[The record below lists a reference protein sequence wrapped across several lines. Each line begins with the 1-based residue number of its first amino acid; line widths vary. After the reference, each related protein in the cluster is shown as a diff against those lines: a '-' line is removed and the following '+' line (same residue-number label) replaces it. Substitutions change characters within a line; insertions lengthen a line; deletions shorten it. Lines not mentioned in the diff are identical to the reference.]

1 MLLRHRVIRP
11 ALTLGQAAWNRSHG
25 REAQYE
31 AEVQYSFRF
40 VKHSLTAHIRPNTKP
55 RSVNIFS
62 RSDPDRAESQAAFS
76 LQLPRLTVALLRRY
90 GSSAPAEPPHP
101 RPRAPHAGT
110 GTDAI
115 LRGLGR
121 PRRDQARGDRDGLRN
136 PRGAPS
142 PQGIIPYP
150 STVCVF

>member
-1 MLLRHRVIRP
+1 MVHR
-11 ALTLGQAAWNRSHG
+11 
-25 REAQYE
+25 
-31 AEVQYSFRF
+31 
-40 VKHSLTAHIRPNTKP
+40 RPNTKP
-55 RSVNIFS
+55 TSVNFFS
-62 RSDPDRAESQAAFS
+62 IGPDRAESQAACFNS
-76 LQLPRLTVALLRRY
+76 SVPLRLTVVQLRRD
-90 GSSAPAEPPHP
+90 GSPAPAEPPLP
-101 RPRAPHAGT
+101 RPRAPHAGA
-110 GTDAI
+110 GADAL